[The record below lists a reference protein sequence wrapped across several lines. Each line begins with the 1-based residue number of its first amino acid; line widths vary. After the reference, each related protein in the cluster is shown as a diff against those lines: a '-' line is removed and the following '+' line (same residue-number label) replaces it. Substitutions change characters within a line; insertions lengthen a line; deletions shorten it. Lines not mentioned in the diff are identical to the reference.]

1 MLYIYLYLFTNI
13 LALSFV
19 SFSLFIFFYFL
30 KLVFKQVNVFP
41 FIRLRPSLL
50 QFQICIH
57 KYMLETSVTLTY
69 RCRKLPKALKEWPA
83 FHALK
88 RTVDDFNDMCPLLE
102 LMANKAMK
110 PRHWQRIMEVLKHN
124 FDLESE
130 NFCLKNILEAP
141 LLKHKEDI
149 EVNLYYCSCPLYRKS
164 FYLEHQSIH

>member
-1 MLYIYLYLFTNI
+1 
-13 LALSFV
+13 
-19 SFSLFIFFYFL
+19 
-30 KLVFKQVNVFP
+30 
-41 FIRLRPSLL
+41 
-50 QFQICIH
+50 
-57 KYMLETSVTLTY
+57 
-69 RCRKLPKALKEWPA
+69 LKEWPA

-141 LLKHKEDI
+141 LLKYKEDI
-149 EVNLYYCSCPLYRKS
+149 EVSQYCCCCLCPHGAS
-164 FYLEHQSIH
+164 VQQIGETS